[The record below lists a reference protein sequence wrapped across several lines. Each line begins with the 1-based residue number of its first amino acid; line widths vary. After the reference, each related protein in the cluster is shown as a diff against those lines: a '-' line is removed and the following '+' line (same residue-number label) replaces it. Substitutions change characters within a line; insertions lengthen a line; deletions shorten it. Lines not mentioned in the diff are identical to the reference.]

1 VTEEERK
8 NLQTIFKKR
17 SLKRQLIDKSGF
29 TRSNVNYVL
38 DGRHENEKII
48 DTAYKILED
57 EGKRRKAR
65 VTKTKHT

>member
-1 VTEEERK
+1 VTVKDRK
-8 NLQTIFKKR
+8 KLQTIFKKR
-17 SLKRQLIDKSGF
+17 SLKRKLIEKSGF

-65 VTKTKHT
+65 VKKTNHT